1 MKLSIEINDQ
11 MKKLLLELL
20 KDGDIQ
26 NKILDIA
33 GQVEDLDD
41 AVDARVD
48 ARTDGFIRLDDIDDH
63 IREFLKES
71 TFTTNFED

>member
-33 GQVEDLDD
+33 GQSEDLDD
-41 AVDARVD
+41 AIDAKVQDFLTREDMDDVIRD
-48 ARTDGFIRLDDIDDH
+48 WIQDG
-63 IREFLKES
+63 
-71 TFTTNFED
+71 TFQILPH

>member
-20 KDGDIQ
+20 QDGDIQ

-41 AVDARVD
+41 AVDAR
-48 ARTDGFIRLDDIDDH
+48 TDGFVRVDDIDDH
-63 IREFLKES
+63 INEFLKEA
-71 TFTTNFED
+71 TFSANYEG

>member
-41 AVDARVD
+41 AVDAR
-48 ARTDGFIRLDDIDDH
+48 TDGFIRVDDIDDH

>member
-11 MKKLLLELL
+11 VKKLLLELL
-20 KDGDIQ
+20 EDGDIQ

-33 GQVEDLDD
+33 GKAEDLDD
-41 AVDARVD
+41 AIE
-48 ARTDGFIRLDDIDDH
+48 TRLDDFATCGALDDH
-63 IREFLKES
+63 IKEFLKEA